1 VLVCVSAQAGP
12 WVVQWVYQDSGC
24 SGKQVGFFA
33 ILQGNNSCNPVSCT
47 NATYLGLYVTSTCNV
62 ANYPSFSGGNIE
74 RQYDVLNCKGTPTSG
89 SALLPGFCLPSGPSS
104 STRYNC
110 GSITDYSTSDCTGTG
125 QTIGGAAGKSVCEPD
140 GNGGSIYAKECGTA
154 CFHEDTVIE
163 YADEKHTLASLQKE
177 GSVCAVP
184 HVFSDDGVKIH
195 TSCKGMGPLRLT
207 GDHLV
212 YTQKGLVVASS
223 IVVGD
228 FVYSD
233 LEENNVCEVT
243 KIQHELGETYFGLS
257 CEESVVLAN
266 GFKTSTF
273 GNTHTLPALWMKV
286 VSKVVGVH
294 RATAWGE
301 KIVSF
306 LNEMGVPQ
314 FT

>member
-1 VLVCVSAQAGP
+1 
-12 WVVQWVYQDSGC
+12 
-24 SGKQVGFFA
+24 
-33 ILQGNNSCNPVSCT
+33 
-47 NATYLGLYVTSTCNV
+47 
-62 ANYPSFSGGNIE
+62 
-74 RQYDVLNCKGTPTSG
+74 
-89 SALLPGFCLPSGPSS
+89 LLP
-104 STRYNC
+104 RR
-110 GSITDYSTSDCTGTG
+110 
-125 QTIGGAAGKSVCEPD
+125 
-140 GNGGSIYAKECGTA
+140 
-154 CFHEDTVIE
+154 HVIE
-163 YADEKHTLASLQKE
+163 YADEKHTLSSLQKE

-184 HVFSDDGVKIH
+184 HVFADDGVKIH

-207 GDHLV
+207 ADHLV
-212 YTQKGLVVASS
+212 YTQKGLVTASS

-233 LEENNVCEVT
+233 LEESNFCEVT
-243 KIQHELGETYFGLS
+243 EVQRELGETYFGLS
-257 CEESVVLAN
+257 CEDSVVLAN

-286 VSKVVGVH
+286 ASKVVGVH